1 MSYWPDPNDVAK
13 QTEFAMFVGITQP
26 AVAQMVKKGTLEKGQ
41 TYGEWFDAY
50 ITKIRDEAGGRNQD
64 DRLINAR
71 IRESEMNGNL
81 KELDYL
87 ANLKKVIWVEDLE
100 PLMSEFISAIGFQV
114 RSAEDRIIEG
124 IESRYDIELDDDI
137 IREPV
142 RAALTSIAGSSR
154 QLISSIDTST
164 DGAETPTTD

>member
-1 MSYWPDPNDVAK
+1 MSNWPNPNDVAK

-26 AVAQMVKKGTLEKGQ
+26 AVAQLVKKGVLTKGQ
-41 TYGEWFDAY
+41 TYGEWFEIY

-64 DRLINAR
+64 ERLINAR

-81 KELDYL
+81 KELDFL
-87 ANLKKVIWVEDLE
+87 ANLNKVIWVEDLE
-100 PLMSEFISAIGFQV
+100 PLMSEFISAIGFQI

-137 IREPV
+137 IREPI
-142 RAALTSIAGSSR
+142 RAALTSIASSAQ
-154 QLISSIDTST
+154 QLISAIDASSE
-164 DGAETPTTD
+164 GAETTTTD